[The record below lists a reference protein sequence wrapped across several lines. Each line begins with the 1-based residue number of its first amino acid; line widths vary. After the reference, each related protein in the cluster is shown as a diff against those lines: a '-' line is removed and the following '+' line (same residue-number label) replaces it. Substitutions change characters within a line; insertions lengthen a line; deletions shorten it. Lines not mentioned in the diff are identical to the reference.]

1 MKKRVTVTKVT
12 RLLKIADVL
21 QDMLSAVSDEE
32 LIQKYELS
40 WKQLGKVYSKLF
52 YRGYLSKEELSSRIE
67 LRSGRDCSHIPLVDI
82 QDLEHV
88 YECQIC
94 GFASPLHFSACPRCR
109 QINLRRLTR
118 RIHPV
123 VASSGHAG
131 QYAGN

>member
-12 RLLKIADVL
+12 RLLKIADIL
-21 QDMLSAVSDEE
+21 QDILSAVSDEE

-52 YRGYLSKEELSSRIE
+52 YGGYLSKEELSSRIE

-82 QDLEHV
+82 QDFEHE

-94 GFASPLHFSACPRCR
+94 GFSSPLHFSACPRCR

-118 RIHPV
+118 RIQPV
-123 VASSGHAG
+123 VISSGHAG